1 MSSLYPDKLPATSKN
16 FNPKYAEYNPGLY
29 AAINAG
35 QPSPEDA
42 FQMLEIQYLQA
53 KHAEFNNMKNINAAR
68 KEFSELSPSIKENI
82 IKLNPDYEYQAAPTY
97 LARVGQELGSV

>member
-1 MSSLYPDKLPATSKN
+1 MPGIYSDKLPPTSKN

-42 FQMLEIQYLQA
+42 FQMAEIQYLQA
-53 KHAEFNNMKNINAAR
+53 KHAQLNNMKSEKNAR
-68 KEFSELSPSIKENI
+68 KEFAELSPAVRENI
-82 IKLNPDYEYQAAPTY
+82 IKLN
-97 LARVGQELGSV
+97 LVII